1 MTSNPETIEQT
12 EIETKIEVKR
22 PSQYNVIF
30 YNDDYT
36 PFAFVEEVLVKIFNK
51 SKQQAEQIAMKVHQE
66 QKAIVATYPKE
77 IALTKKHLVD
87 SNAQRLGFPFKCEV
101 QPEE

>member
-1 MTSNPETIEQT
+1 MTTTPDTIEQT
-12 EIETKIEVKR
+12 QTDTKIAVKR
-22 PSQYNVIF
+22 PSQYLVIF
-30 YNDDYT
+30 HNDDYT

-51 SKQQAEQIAMKVHQE
+51 TRAQAEEIAMKVHQE
-66 QKAIVATYPKE
+66 QKAIVAIYPKE

-87 SNAQRLGFPFKCEV
+87 TNAQRLGFPLNCEV